1 MFNVNN
7 FIVSHVP
14 SYFSISHISERPR
27 FLFCFLKWAYLETKH
42 RFFQLRELGLIP
54 QYFMRLI
61 SVFSTPQVGDIQIA
75 PKIWNSDFAY
85 ILSNPTPEFIRYCIG
100 KGQHATWQHMTQVH
114 VRCAIEFELERMISA
129 LKSQRSRNKV

>member
-14 SYFSISHISERPR
+14 GYFSISHVRERPR
-27 FLFCFLKWAYLETKH
+27 FLFCILKWMYLELKH
-42 RFFQLRELGLIP
+42 RLFQLRELGFIP
-54 QYFMRLI
+54 QSFLRLMT
-61 SVFSTPQVGDIQIA
+61 VFSTPRVGDIQIS
-75 PKIWNSDFAY
+75 PQIWNSDLAY
-85 ILSNPTPEFIRYCIG
+85 ILSNPTREFIRYCIG
-100 KGQHATWQHMTQVH
+100 KGQHATWQHMTHVH